1 MTMYVGGYYISKSV
15 YSTLSLKYIK
25 LHINHIVTLLH
36 LLPIYLNLYNQRKQR
51 LSLIIATV
59 CYVHWGVKTV
69 LKCTIC
75 QNKTRAS
82 NKGLIHMDKQ
92 RVGGG
97 DKMAKT
103 EPPGRASVATE
114 PKSLFYFYGP
124 AKLAVEAPELQ
135 GQLNIILWMSVWG
148 STVLEYPFD
157 ICWVF
162 SVSKPGVIL
171 CGIAGRQTKIM
182 DAPRLGSVVI
192 WFCA

>member
-1 MTMYVGGYYISKSV
+1 MTVYVGGYYISKSV
-15 YSTLSLKYIK
+15 YSTLSLKYVK

-36 LLPIYLNLYNQRKQR
+36 LPPIYLNLYNQKKQR

-69 LKCTIC
+69 LKCIIC

-97 DKMAKT
+97 DKMATT

-114 PKSLFYFYGP
+114 PENLFYF
-124 AKLAVEAPELQ
+124 
-135 GQLNIILWMSVWG
+135 
-148 STVLEYPFD
+148 
-157 ICWVF
+157 
-162 SVSKPGVIL
+162 
-171 CGIAGRQTKIM
+171 
-182 DAPRLGSVVI
+182 
-192 WFCA
+192 